1 MKELKNM
8 LIVDVTECSDHAK
21 TRIGR
26 VIELIAMQEPD
37 TAIMWYPECGDGLKR
52 RFPFVR
58 CDCEKEIIFKD
69 RNFTDGDRNL
79 HTSSCNQG

>member
-37 TAIMWYPECGDGLKR
+37 TAIMWYPEW
-52 RFPFVR
+52 

-69 RNFTDGDRNL
+69 RDFTDGDRNL

>member
-37 TAIMWYPECGDGLKR
+37 TVIMWYPE
-52 RFPFVR
+52 
-58 CDCEKEIIFKD
+58 
-69 RNFTDGDRNL
+69 
-79 HTSSCNQG
+79 